1 MVLPYIAA
9 GAELLK
15 GAGSIASALGI
26 GGGGGLDRK
35 DYRDQLRIQ
44 QKVYRETLPLNI
56 DAMKSAGIHP
66 LVGLGGMPSTTNA
79 QAIIGED
86 LGSRMERAG
95 QGLGRA
101 AQAVMSQ
108 EERVFAQASAEL
120 SLERQGLENEL
131 LRSQI
136 TNIHRATNPAFP
148 SEFSERQNI
157 LPGQPSS
164 SAIRGDV
171 RRIVNAGDAAG
182 VSGLTSD
189 VKLTRSPD
197 GSLALVPGDVKQD
210 IEDMILP
217 EVQWWLRRLVGSPN
231 SVDYNPFTGRVRP
244 VEETRGYR
252 VGKHLRGYYEGFK
265 RFKNR
270 SRRHYQNV
278 FERR

>member
-1 MVLPYIAA
+1 MPLPSLAAA
-9 GAELLK
+9 GSFLGQVGGFASGL
-15 GAGSIASALGI
+15 GSIASAFGI
-26 GGGGGLDRK
+26 GGGGGLNRK
-35 DYRDQLRIQ
+35 EYRDQIRIQ
-44 QKVYRETLPLNI
+44 NKVWRESLAPNV
-56 DAMKSAGIHP
+56 DALKSAGIHP
-66 LVGLGGMPSTTNA
+66 LVGFGSMPNPSATVTV
-79 QAIIGED
+79 GDD

-101 AQAVMSQ
+101 GQALMSQ

-120 SLERQGLENEL
+120 SLERQSLENEL

-189 VKLTRSPD
+189 VKLSRSPD

-217 EVQWWLRRLVGSPN
+217 EVQWWLRRIVNAPN
-231 SVDYNPFTGRVRP
+231 SIDYNPFTGRVRP
-244 VEETRGYR
+244 VEETRGYKIGR
-252 VGKHLRGYYEGFK
+252 KLRGYY
-265 RFKNR
+265 NR
-270 SRRHYQNV
+270 YFGRR
-278 FERR
+278 